1 MALTGLVALH
11 VAFPSLW
18 IVWTMLGIVSILA
31 FLVAALAMAAE
42 TMEISLRRVLSIF
55 AIILAVIF
63 AAALAIKYR

>member
-1 MALTGLVALH
+1 MAFTGLVALH

-42 TMEISLRRVLSIF
+42 TMEISLRRVLSTF

>member
-42 TMEISLRRVLSIF
+42 TMEISLRRVLLTF